1 MTNIKHRNTLALP
14 VRRALAKLG
23 RDLRSARQRRRIP
36 MALMAERASIS
47 RITLGK
53 IEKGD
58 FGVSIASYATVLFV
72 LGMIERLSDLADV
85 RQDQLGLEL
94 EEENL
99 PKRIRFPKKDR
110 K

>member
-1 MTNIKHRNTLALP
+1 MAKIKHHNTLAIP
-14 VRRALAKLG
+14 VMRAFAKLG
-23 RDLRSARQRRRIP
+23 RDLKSARQRRRIP
-36 MALMAERASIS
+36 MALMSERASIS

-58 FGVSIASYATVLFV
+58 PSVSIASYATVLFV

-94 EEENL
+94 AEENL
-99 PKRIRFPKKDR
+99 PKRIRLPKKDR